1 MELGTIP
8 TEYVVLVSAV
18 LSGFIAYQSR
28 LNGLESS
35 RERERYLNSR
45 LQDSTLLSDMWAVT
59 IDGIQVHESSGFF
72 YRVKKF
78 LTGTIS
84 GETTVVVRYKNTTF
98 PGDFW
103 ETEGGK
109 AVTESY
115 HVEVEHLNT
124 REDVNPTIARF
135 RFQSLDD
142 GDISGFFNA
151 LIELEEDMRPST

>member
-1 MELGTIP
+1 MDLGTIP

-28 LNGLESS
+28 LNGLEAS

-59 IDGIQVHESSGFF
+59 IDNIQVHENSGFF

-78 LTGTIS
+78 ITGSLS
-84 GETTVVVRYKNTTF
+84 GESTVVVRYNNATI
-98 PGDFW
+98 PGEFW
-103 ETEGGK
+103 ETEGGR

-124 REDVNPTIARF
+124 REDSDPAIARF

-151 LIELEEDMRPST
+151 LMELEEEMRPPN

>member
-8 TEYVVLVSAV
+8 TQYVILLSAG
-18 LSGFIAYQSR
+18 LSAFIAYQSR

-45 LQDSTLLSDMWAVT
+45 LQDSTLLSDRWGVI
-59 IDGIQVHESSGFF
+59 IDGIQVHENRGAI

-78 LTGTIS
+78 LTGTIC
-84 GETTVVVRYKNTTF
+84 GETTVVVRYKNTTI
-98 PGDFW
+98 PGGFW
-103 ETEGGK
+103 ESEGGQ

-124 REDVNPTIARF
+124 REDVDPTIARF

-151 LIELEEDMRPST
+151 LIEIEEEMRPST